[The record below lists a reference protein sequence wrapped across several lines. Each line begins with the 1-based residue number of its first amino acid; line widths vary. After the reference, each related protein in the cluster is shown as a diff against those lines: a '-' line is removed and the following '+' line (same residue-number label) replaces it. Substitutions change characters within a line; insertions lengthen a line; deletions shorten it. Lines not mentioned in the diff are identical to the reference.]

1 MREKFFLIILLFI
14 TLSLSFPVE
23 TRELSIQQ
31 LEERKKADEERKK
44 AREKRGKKT
53 FQKEISITTDIVF
66 VSKEREVPPVLSNL
80 DPVLEDEG
88 FYGVKLAL
96 RIILQP
102 ADFWS

>member
-1 MREKFFLIILLFI
+1 MSSKFFLIISLSLI
-14 TLSLSFPVE
+14 VSLSFSFDLE

-66 VSKEREVPPVLSNL
+66 IS
-80 DPVLEDEG
+80 
-88 FYGVKLAL
+88 
-96 RIILQP
+96 
-102 ADFWS
+102 